1 VKLLSYAGATY
12 STGTAIADAVLA
24 YSLALARRQLTELVR
39 LPFVSDSGETLHL
52 EIPIGWMRE
61 IAGISQPTP
70 ARGSELEDPATVEGL
85 TARTQALEPPR
96 PPVEFESDLAS
107 REPSILWS
115 DFDPTELEY

>member
-24 YSLALARRQLTELVR
+24 YSVALARRQLTELVK
-39 LPFVSDSGETLHL
+39 LPFVAASGETLHL

-61 IAGISQPTP
+61 IAGISQP
-70 ARGSELEDPATVEGL
+70 AGDSELEDVETVEGL
-85 TARTQALEPPR
+85 TERTRALEPAR
-96 PPVEFESDLAS
+96 PSLDGESDAPTH
-107 REPSILWS
+107 EPSILWS